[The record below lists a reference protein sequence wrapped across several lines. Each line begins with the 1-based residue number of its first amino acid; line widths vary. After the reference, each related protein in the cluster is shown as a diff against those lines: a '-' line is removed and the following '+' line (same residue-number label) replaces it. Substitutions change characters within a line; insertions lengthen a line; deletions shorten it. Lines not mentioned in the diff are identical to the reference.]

1 MPSTARRLYGLATWI
16 PVTMMGM
23 AYLAAAFAKFDETG
37 IRWITDGVVRY
48 FFVIDA
54 PNAPSGVGRAV
65 ASSDVL
71 SVLLAGGAVLTEA
84 FVIVGALYSRTLVVL
99 AAGAGALALH
109 AGFWVFQGVWWPAW
123 WAMLPAFL
131 PWSAVAR
138 AIESRFPDRTHSPVA
153 PVSATWRFERRVD
166 TPVAVA
172 VVLGAAVLQQP
183 IVSLARIEYRPLF
196 SDFSMYSD
204 SQWSSKEEFAA
215 FMEREKQP
223 PYAAVRFVGAD
234 GADAM
239 LVAARLRDVD
249 PGHAVTDAAR
259 AVAAGI
265 EPDAAQYNLMR
276 AVGARYEERFGV
288 PMLPLRVASARWRF
302 DWSIADFTP
311 ADAWRTSGVLD
322 DSPSP

>member
-1 MPSTARRLYGLATWI
+1 
-16 PVTMMGM
+16 
-23 AYLAAAFAKFDETG
+23 
-37 IRWITDGVVRY
+37 
-48 FFVIDA
+48 
-54 PNAPSGVGRAV
+54 V
-65 ASSDVL
+65 A
-71 SVLLAGGAVLTEA
+71 
-84 FVIVGALYSRTLVVL
+84 
-99 AAGAGALALH
+99 
-109 AGFWVFQGVWWPAW
+109 
-123 WAMLPAFL
+123 
-131 PWSAVAR
+131 
-138 AIESRFPDRTHSPVA
+138 
-153 PVSATWRFERRVD
+153 
-166 TPVAVA
+166 
-172 VVLGAAVLQQP
+172 LGAAVLQQP

-215 FMEREKQP
+215 FMEREKGP
-223 PYAAVRFVGAD
+223 PYAAVRFTGVD
-234 GADAM
+234 GADAA

-265 EPDAAQYNLMR
+265 EPDAAQHELMR

-288 PMLPLRVASARWRF
+288 PMLPLRVASAPWRF